1 MEDQITQAKAFLSKE
16 NADGNPQ
23 KEPKPYIPHCSH
35 SRFTRI
41 DRTKFK
47 DRIEFLKECRRCG
60 LQRVFVTR
68 RDFNSSNVYVKT
80 EWYDVPKRRM
90 DPADE

>member
-1 MEDQITQAKAFLSKE
+1 MEDHDSQAKAFLSKE
-16 NADGNPQ
+16 SDAEKPQ
-23 KEPKPYIPHCSH
+23 NERKPYIPHCSH

-68 RDFNSSNVYVKT
+68 RDFNSQNVYVKT
-80 EWYDVPKRRM
+80 EWYDVPKKRM
-90 DPADE
+90 DPADA